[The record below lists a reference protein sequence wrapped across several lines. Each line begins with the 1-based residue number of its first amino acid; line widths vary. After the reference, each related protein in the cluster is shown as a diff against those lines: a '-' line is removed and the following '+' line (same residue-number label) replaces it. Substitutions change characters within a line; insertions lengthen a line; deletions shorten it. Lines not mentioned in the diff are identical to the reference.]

1 LLPCVLAQ
9 VAEKDRK
16 AAEKFAKTPAGIAA
30 AAEKAA
36 AEVAAA
42 EKAAAEKKAAEEK
55 AAAEKKAAE
64 EKAAAE
70 KKAAEEKAA
79 ADRNAAEAK
88 KAATEKATADAAAA
102 ATAAKA
108 KAAADKAAADAA
120 EQAARDKENEETAAD
135 AAKSAA
141 AALAAA
147 PASLA
152 PPDAGSR
159 PPDAARSPRKSNI
172 SRTRSVRRSLH
183 GAPQPKVTGVQVV
196 DQPKGAAAPVAED
209 EEALGQEVVE
219 DAVDEQ
225 VGEMASEDAE
235 ATFGYLGEEVQKLR
249 QNIQSLQ
256 GVKPPYNVGFTMAYE
271 KIKPV
276 GVGSATTHS
285 YHEVNKLKNRYG
297 NIVAYDHSRVVLPVI
312 NDDPQTDYINANWIK
327 GYKQDRG
334 YVATQGPVPNSF
346 ISFWRM
352 VWHVKAEV
360 IVMVTHEIEGNKLKC
375 HRYWPD
381 PTSTPSVKKLQYG
394 SIFVTHLNSVPHKNF
409 TVRTFEVFFN
419 GETRQ
424 IKQFSY
430 TAWPDH
436 GVPLTSNE
444 LLGFRNAINA
454 AKVTKDI
461 PLVVHCSAGVGRT
474 GTYIAVD
481 RAMDQAL
488 DMGGD
493 INIDQMVID
502 MREARNFMVQT
513 VIQYIFIYRCLNDG
527 FTQLLSGEHSKVSAQ
542 QMAKQA
548 QAEAQ
553 AAMEKAEKAAMEAE
567 AARLEQLAQEEK
579 EIAEASKHLEAED
592 SPSKPLTG
600 SVTGMISIKE
610 RIALL
615 NNAEERWLIAYQESI
630 MGWNDRNQFEAE
642 EYDTSSALTPLQSRI
657 EALRQ
662 KGLVFA

>member
-1 LLPCVLAQ
+1 
-9 VAEKDRK
+9 
-16 AAEKFAKTPAGIAA
+16 
-30 AAEKAA
+30 
-36 AEVAAA
+36 
-42 EKAAAEKKAAEEK
+42 
-55 AAAEKKAAE
+55 
-64 EKAAAE
+64 
-70 KKAAEEKAA
+70 
-79 ADRNAAEAK
+79 
-88 KAATEKATADAAAA
+88 
-102 ATAAKA
+102 
-108 KAAADKAAADAA
+108 
-120 EQAARDKENEETAAD
+120 
-135 AAKSAA
+135 
-141 AALAAA
+141 
-147 PASLA
+147 
-152 PPDAGSR
+152 
-159 PPDAARSPRKSNI
+159 
-172 SRTRSVRRSLH
+172 LH
-183 GAPQPKVTGVQVV
+183 GAPQPTIEGVQVV
-196 DQPKGAAAPVAED
+196 VEAKRGICSET

-219 DAVDEQ
+219 DAVDES
-225 VGEMASEDAE
+225 VGEMASADAE
-235 ATFGYLGEEVQKLR
+235 ATFGYLGGEVQKLR
-249 QNIQSLQ
+249 QQIQTLQ
-256 GVKPPYNVGFTMAYE
+256 GTAPPYNVGFTLAYD

-276 GVGSATTHS
+276 GVGSPTTHS

-312 NDDPQTDYINANWIK
+312 NDDPQTDYINANWIR
-327 GYKQDRG
+327 GYKREKG

-352 VWHVKAEV
+352 IWHVKAEV

-394 SIFVTHLNSVPHKNF
+394 SIFVTHLNSIPHKNF

-424 IKQFSY
+424 IKQFAY

-454 AKVTKDI
+454 AKVTPEI

-488 DMGGD
+488 DMGGN
-493 INIDQMVID
+493 INIDQMVVE
-502 MREARNFMVQT
+502 MRQARNFMVQT
-513 VIQYIFIYRCLNDG
+513 VIQFIFIYRCLNDG

-542 QMAKQA
+542 QMAQQA
-548 QAEAQ
+548 QAEAA
-553 AAMEKAEKAAMEAE
+553 AAMAVAEKAANEAE
-567 AARLEQLAQEEK
+567 EARLKELAAELLD
-579 EIAEASKHLEAED
+579 IAEASKALEAQD
-592 SPSKPLTG
+592 SKSNTETG
-600 SVTGMISIKE
+600 TITGMISIKE

-615 NNAEERWLIAYQESI
+615 NNAEERWLESYRESL
-630 MGWNDRNQFEAE
+630 MSWNDRNQFEAE
-642 EYDTSSALTPLQSRI
+642 EYDTSSELTPLQSRI